1 MKKTLLFLLLALLL
15 MGKTV
20 NAGEITGTD
29 KAKDFAPNILPQLQ
43 VTKTN
48 GKIIIDGNL
57 DDIGW
62 VGAARAINFTQAEP
76 VDMVKPQVNTTAMI
90 TYDDDNLYIAV
101 IAFDEDPSSIR
112 SSLRDRDKIFSDDI
126 VGFQLDTYGDASWAY
141 QIFANP
147 NGIQGDLRWTRE
159 DVDASFDIIYNSKGI
174 ITPTGYQVE
183 FSIPF
188 ASLRFPDRK
197 IQEWKITFWRVRP
210 RENFEEY
217 SWAAISKNDP
227 CLACQFGS
235 LSGIKDIVPGRSIE
249 ILPSYNA
256 IQSGFRDVDVAN
268 SKFQNSDATG
278 EASIGLRYGLSSN
291 TSIEGTINPDF
302 SQVESDVAQ
311 IDVNNNFALF
321 FPERRPFFQ
330 EGSDLFNSWYNIV
343 HTRSINDPSVAAKLT
358 SRTDK
363 LSYAYL
369 AAIDE
374 RSPILIPGEEE
385 SHIVRNAGK
394 SYSNIL
400 RMRRS
405 YGDNS
410 HIGFFA
416 VDRRF
421 EGNGSGT
428 NISVDSNMRIRKL
441 YNLKLQG
448 VFSHTNEINDTL
460 LTQGLNQ
467 QLFDKEGHTVG
478 MDGESFIGNALFARF
493 ERNARNWDYRFSYYQ
508 ISPTYRADNGFE
520 SGNNQIIGIFLTSYS
535 FLPENSLFVEI
546 QPILRAAR
554 IWNYD
559 GIIKNNGL
567 APQIL
572 FKLRGQTTVFLRIAR
587 GPELFRGIKFTDQ
600 QHIFTEVTTQFSDLI
615 QGGIWIERRRTIA
628 RFKDPLI
635 SADQL
640 RWGFTGTIKPVNRLV
655 IESELESLD
664 LKDLDGNELI
674 NGYVFRTRTEYQ
686 ISKEMFF
693 RFVVQYN
700 DFSKRMNIEPLLTYK
715 INPFSVFFIG
725 STHSSEESVLTGDFI
740 QSERQFFMKFQY
752 LFRI

>member
-493 ERNARNWDYRFSYYQ
+493 ERNARNWDYRFS
-508 ISPTYRADNGFE
+508 
-520 SGNNQIIGIFLTSYS
+520 
-535 FLPENSLFVEI
+535 
-546 QPILRAAR
+546 
-554 IWNYD
+554 
-559 GIIKNNGL
+559 
-567 APQIL
+567 
-572 FKLRGQTTVFLRIAR
+572 
-587 GPELFRGIKFTDQ
+587 
-600 QHIFTEVTTQFSDLI
+600 
-615 QGGIWIERRRTIA
+615 
-628 RFKDPLI
+628 
-635 SADQL
+635 
-640 RWGFTGTIKPVNRLV
+640 
-655 IESELESLD
+655 
-664 LKDLDGNELI
+664 
-674 NGYVFRTRTEYQ
+674 
-686 ISKEMFF
+686 
-693 RFVVQYN
+693 
-700 DFSKRMNIEPLLTYK
+700 
-715 INPFSVFFIG
+715 
-725 STHSSEESVLTGDFI
+725 
-740 QSERQFFMKFQY
+740 
-752 LFRI
+752 